1 MILRWQNNNI
11 SVYLK
16 HNLQDPQHI
25 KRRLFW
31 TISLLKLI
39 KSNKRYPSLMITT
52 NKSYLF
58 DKNSPLMQSQPNK
71 QNFIIICKIYVTVT
85 INKSLYLKMIS
96 KSSEKWPNKPIKPIL
111 INLKQTLNFITG
123 NISLNKYKKLSDK
136 ATKSIKSLKSTPS
149 THL

>member
-39 KSNKRYPSLMITT
+39 KSNKRYLSLMITI
-52 NKSYLF
+52 NKSFLF

-85 INKSLYLKMIS
+85 INKFLYSKMIS
-96 KSSEKWPNKPIKPIL
+96 KSLEKWPNKPIKPIL
-111 INLKQTLNFITG
+111 INLKQTLNSIIG
-123 NISLNKYKKLSDK
+123 NISLKKYKK
-136 ATKSIKSLKSTPS
+136 
-149 THL
+149 